1 MRTVQLTGTLDSGWQ
16 GEPPP
21 AGFAPQLVLWFGAR
35 QADGAQLQAA
45 LQARFPTASVVGCST
60 GGEIVRGEV
69 LDDSLLA
76 TAIEFEHGRV
86 QVVSADDATPA
97 ESEAIGE
104 RLALRLHDPQLRGVI
119 VFSDGLR
126 VSGTSLGRGLTK
138 VLGAAVP
145 VCGALAGD
153 GARFQQTWVA
163 CNAPP
168 ASGRVVAIGLYG
180 EGLDMHFGT
189 GGGWE
194 RFGPERQ
201 ITRSA
206 DNCLF
211 ELDGQPALS
220 LYKKYL
226 GDEASGLPGSALLF
240 PLFVRPAGGG
250 GGVTRTVLG
259 IDERQESLNFAGD
272 LPTGHTAQLMHG
284 SFERMISGAA
294 ESTRKVLAQ
303 TEADGGVV
311 LLMSCVGRKLV
322 LGQRASEEVE
332 AAIEQLPR
340 GTPAFGFYSYGSLA
354 PTPGLDGTHFH
365 NQTMTAVL
373 IREPRAG

>member
-1 MRTVQLTGTLDSGWQ
+1 MRTVHFTGSLDRGWT
-16 GEPPP
+16 EAATP

-35 QADGAQLQAA
+35 QADGAALQSS
-45 LQARFPTASVVGCST
+45 LQARFPSASVVGCST
-60 GGEIVRGEV
+60 GGEIVQGEV

-76 TAIEFEHGRV
+76 TAIEFEQGSVR
-86 QVVSADDATPA
+86 VVSADGATPA
-97 ESEAIGE
+97 ASETIGE
-104 RLALRLHDPQLRGVI
+104 KLALDLLDPTLRGVMI
-119 VFSDGLR
+119 FSDGLQ
-126 VSGTSLGRGLTK
+126 VSGTALGRGFTK
-138 VLGAAVP
+138 VIGTEIP

-168 ASGRVVAIGLYG
+168 VSGRVVAIGLYG
-180 EGLDMHFGT
+180 EGLHMHFGT
-189 GGGWE
+189 GGGWD
-194 RFGPERQ
+194 RFGPERK
-201 ITRSA
+201 ITRS
-206 DNCLF
+206 DHNRLF

-226 GDEASGLPGSALLF
+226 GDEASGLPGSALHF
-240 PLFVRPAGGG
+240 PLFVRPVGGG

-259 IDERQESLNFAGD
+259 VDEAQESLTFAGD

-284 SFERMISGAA
+284 NFERMIAGAA
-294 ESTRKVLAQ
+294 ESTRKVAAQ
-303 TEADGGVV
+303 TDATDGLV

-322 LGQRASEEVE
+322 LGERASEEVE
-332 AAIEQLPR
+332 AAIGELPP
-340 GTPAFGFYSYGSLA
+340 GIPALGFYSYGGLA

-373 IREPRAG
+373 IREQRA